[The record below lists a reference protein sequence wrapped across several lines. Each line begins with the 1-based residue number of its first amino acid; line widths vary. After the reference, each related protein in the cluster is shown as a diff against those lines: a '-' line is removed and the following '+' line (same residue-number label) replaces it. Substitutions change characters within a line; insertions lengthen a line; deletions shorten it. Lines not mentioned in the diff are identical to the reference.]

1 MSSDVWARGREIIC
15 IGIVVR
21 VDGARTSFPRTS
33 FHSTSFHS
41 PVQKTQGK
49 PSVDSSQSV
58 DESVDNE
65 PLEEPRPLNYS
76 FWVGA
81 LTIRGSALPRVLI
94 DIVKFGMLAFLI
106 VLVATVA
113 KAKFDVVLAIPSSV
127 LSAAGAVLGLLLV
140 LRTNAGYDR
149 WWEARKLWGGIV
161 NQSRNLGIIASSYGP
176 PNGEWRNQFIRWSA
190 ALPHVIRC
198 SLREDRSLG
207 EISRLVGRTNAKRVA
222 EAKHMP
228 TFVSSILAQMLSE
241 GRREGMSRYAFL
253 QAEQQ
258 RSMIIDYTGGCER
271 IRNTP
276 LARASAIQVR
286 QFIFIFL
293 TALPFALISEFD
305 GPATFSVADLEFNH
319 GIFLIPLFIM
329 LLALPMLS
337 LDRIGMELQNP
348 FDTRRIDHL
357 PLDAI
362 CHTIER
368 NLMEVLQND
377 AVATEEGFI
386 LETVRLDPEMAE
398 IIAKGNARD
407 TLIS

>member
-1 MSSDVWARGREIIC
+1 VLQRGDWLLLH
-15 IGIVVR
+15 V
-21 VDGARTSFPRTS
+21 SWS
-33 FHSTSFHS
+33 
-41 PVQKTQGK
+41 VQKFCVPFLRSQTK
-49 PSVDSSQSV
+49 HRESPSVDSTDTFPDTS
-58 DESVDNE
+58 DTE
-65 PLEEPRPLNYS
+65 PLEESKPLNYS

-81 LTIRGSALPRVLI
+81 LTIRGSALPRVLF
-94 DIVKFGMLAFLI
+94 DIIKFGIFAFVTVLI
-106 VLVATVA
+106 ATVV
-113 KAKFDVVLAIPSSV
+113 KAIFDVTLTIPFSV

-161 NQSRNLGIIASSYGP
+161 NQSRNLGVIATSYGP
-176 PNGEWRNQFIRWSA
+176 PSGEWRNQFIRWSA
-190 ALPHVIRC
+190 VMPHVIRC
-198 SLREDRSLG
+198 SLRDDPSLT
-207 EISRLVGRTNAKRVA
+207 EISRLVGRANAKRVS
-222 EAKHMP
+222 EASHMP
-228 TFVSSILAQMLSE
+228 TFVATIIAQMLSE

-258 RSMIIDYTGGCER
+258 RSMIIDYLGGCER

-286 QFIFIFL
+286 QFIFMFL
-293 TALPFALISEFD
+293 VALPFALMSEFE
-305 GPATFSVADLEFNH
+305 GSATFSLAGLDFNS
-319 GIFLIPLFIM
+319 GIYLIPIFIM

-368 NLMEVLQND
+368 NLMEVLKND
-377 AVATEEGFI
+377 PIATEEGFV
-386 LETVRLDPEMAE
+386 LETMQLDPEMAAL
-398 IIAKGNARD
+398 IAKGNARD

>member
-1 MSSDVWARGREIIC
+1 
-15 IGIVVR
+15 
-21 VDGARTSFPRTS
+21 
-33 FHSTSFHS
+33 
-41 PVQKTQGK
+41 
-49 PSVDSSQSV
+49 VDSSEKSFETSET
-58 DESVDNE
+58 ES
-65 PLEEPRPLNYS
+65 LEEPRPLNYS

-81 LTIRGSALPRVLI
+81 LTLRGSAFPRVFL
-94 DIVKFGMLAFLI
+94 DIVKFGVLAFFI
-106 VLVATVA
+106 VLIATVT
-113 KAKFDVVLAIPSSV
+113 KAKFDVVLAIPFSV

-161 NQSRNLGIIASSYGP
+161 NQSRNLGVIASSYGP
-176 PNGEWRNQFIRWSA
+176 PSGEWRNQFIRWTA
-190 ALPHVIRC
+190 VMPHVIRC
-198 SLREDRSLG
+198 SLRADTSLT
-207 EISRLVGRTNAKRVA
+207 EISRLVGRTNAKRVS
-222 EAKHMP
+222 EASHMP
-228 TFVSSILAQMLSE
+228 TFVATIMAQMLSE

-258 RSMIIDYTGGCER
+258 RSMIIDYLGGCER

-286 QFIFIFL
+286 QFIFMFL
-293 TALPFALISEFD
+293 LALPFALMGEFVAS
-305 GPATFSVADLEFNH
+305 ATFEVGGLDFNH
-319 GIFLIPLFIM
+319 GIYLIPLFVM

-368 NLMEVLQND
+368 NLMEVLKND
-377 AVATEEGFI
+377 SIATEEGFV
-386 LETVRLDPEMAE
+386 LETMQLDPEMAAL
-398 IIAKGNARD
+398 IAKGNARD

>member
-1 MSSDVWARGREIIC
+1 MLVYLVPHTTELSLQPREP
-15 IGIVVR
+15 
-21 VDGARTSFPRTS
+21 A
-33 FHSTSFHS
+33 
-41 PVQKTQGK
+41 
-49 PSVDSSQSV
+49 SVDSSNKTNETSET
-58 DESVDNE
+58 ESLVE
-65 PLEEPRPLNYS
+65 LRSLNYS

-81 LTIRGSALPRVLI
+81 LTIRGSALPRVLS
-94 DIVKFGMLAFLI
+94 DIIKFGFLALLI
-106 VLVATVA
+106 VLIATVA
-113 KAKFDVVLAIPSSV
+113 KTKFDVVLAIPFSV

-161 NQSRNLGIIASSYGP
+161 NQSRNLGVIASSYGP
-176 PNGEWRNQFIRWSA
+176 PSGEWRNQFIRWTA
-190 ALPHVIRC
+190 VMPHVIRC
-198 SLREDRSLG
+198 SLRDDSSMTEV
-207 EISRLVGRTNAKRVA
+207 SRLVGRANAKRVS
-222 EAKHMP
+222 EASHMP
-228 TFVSSILAQMLSE
+228 TFVATIIAQMLSE

-258 RSMIIDYTGGCER
+258 RSMVIDYLGGCER

-286 QFIFIFL
+286 QFILMFL
-293 TALPFALISEFD
+293 FALPFALMGEFAD
-305 GPATFSVADLEFNH
+305 SATFDVGGLDFNH
-319 GIFLIPLFIM
+319 GIYLIPLFVM

-368 NLMEVLQND
+368 NLMEVLKHD
-377 AVATEEGFI
+377 AIATEEGFV
-386 LETVRLDPEMAE
+386 LETMQLDPEMAAL
-398 IIAKGNARD
+398 IAKGNVRD

>member
-1 MSSDVWARGREIIC
+1 
-15 IGIVVR
+15 
-21 VDGARTSFPRTS
+21 VDKSHERI
-33 FHSTSFHS
+33 
-41 PVQKTQGK
+41 
-49 PSVDSSQSV
+49 DSIN
-58 DESVDNE
+58 NE
-65 PLEEPRPLNYS
+65 PLEEQRPLNYS

-81 LTIRGSALPRVLI
+81 LTVRGSAAPRVLLDVI
-94 DIVKFGMLAFLI
+94 KFGLIAFLI
-106 VLVATVA
+106 VLLATLV
-113 KAKFDVVLAIPSSV
+113 KSVWNVSLSIPSSI

-161 NQSRNLGIIASSYGP
+161 NQSRNLGIMAASYGP
-176 PNGEWRNQFIRWSA
+176 PNGEWHNQFIRWTA
-190 ALPHVIRC
+190 VLPHVIRC
-198 SLREDRSLG
+198 SLREDHSMV
-207 EISRLVGRTNAKRVA
+207 EVSRLVGRANAARIA
-222 EAKHMP
+222 ETAHMP

-241 GRREGMSRYAFL
+241 GRQEGMSRYAFL

-258 RSMIIDYTGGCER
+258 RCLLIDYLGGCER

-293 TALPFALISEFD
+293 MALPFALISEFE
-305 GPATFSVADLEFNH
+305 GMASFSMFGVAFNSS
-319 GIFLIPLFIM
+319 IFLIPLFVM

-368 NLMEVLQND
+368 NLMEVLRND
-377 AVATEEGFI
+377 SVATQEGCV
-386 LETVRLDPEMAE
+386 LETMQLDPEMAA

>member
-1 MSSDVWARGREIIC
+1 VVLAHLVPHPTELSFQPREPNI
-15 IGIVVR
+15 
-21 VDGARTSFPRTS
+21 
-33 FHSTSFHS
+33 
-41 PVQKTQGK
+41 
-49 PSVDSSQSV
+49 VDSSEKSFETSET
-58 DESVDNE
+58 ES
-65 PLEEPRPLNYS
+65 LEEPRSLNYS

-81 LTIRGSALPRVLI
+81 LTIRGSALPRVLF
-94 DIVKFGMLAFLI
+94 DIVKFGALAFLI
-106 VLVATVA
+106 VLIATVA
-113 KAKFDVVLAIPSSV
+113 KAKFDVILAIPFSV

-161 NQSRNLGIIASSYGP
+161 NQSRNLGVIASSYGP
-176 PNGEWRNQFIRWSA
+176 PSGEWRNQFIRWTA
-190 ALPHVIRC
+190 VMPHVIRC
-198 SLREDRSLG
+198 SLRDDTTLT
-207 EISRLVGRTNAKRVA
+207 EISRLVGRANAKRVS
-222 EAKHMP
+222 EASHMP
-228 TFVSSILAQMLSE
+228 TFVATIMAQMLSE

-258 RSMIIDYTGGCER
+258 RSMIIDYLGGCER

-286 QFIFIFL
+286 QFILMFL
-293 TALPFALISEFD
+293 VALPFALMGEFAD
-305 GPATFSVADLEFNH
+305 SATFDVGGLDFNH
-319 GIFLIPLFIM
+319 GIYLIPLFVM

-368 NLMEVLQND
+368 NLMEVLKND
-377 AVATEEGFI
+377 SIATEEGFV
-386 LETVRLDPEMAE
+386 LETMQLDPEMAAL
-398 IIAKGNARD
+398 IAKGNARD

>member
-1 MSSDVWARGREIIC
+1 MDA
-15 IGIVVR
+15 
-21 VDGARTSFPRTS
+21 
-33 FHSTSFHS
+33 
-41 PVQKTQGK
+41 
-49 PSVDSSQSV
+49 SQSV
-58 DESVDNE
+58 DEINE
-65 PLEEPRPLNYS
+65 TESLEEPRPLNYS

-81 LTIRGSALPRVLI
+81 LTVRGSALPRVLI
-94 DIVKFGMLAFLI
+94 DIVKFGLLAFLI
-106 VLVATVA
+106 VLIATFA
-113 KAKFDVVLAIPSSV
+113 ENKFDVVLAIPSSV

-176 PNGEWRNQFIRWSA
+176 RNGEWRNQFIRWSA
-190 ALPHVIRC
+190 VLPHVIRC
-198 SLREDRSLG
+198 SLREEFSST
-207 EISRLVGRTNAKRVA
+207 EISRLVGRSNAKRVS

-258 RSMIIDYTGGCER
+258 RSMIIDYLGGCER

-286 QFIFIFL
+286 QFIFMFL
-293 TALPFALISEFD
+293 IALPLALMSEFD
-305 GPATFSVADLEFNH
+305 GPASFTIAGLDFNH

-368 NLMEVLQND
+368 NLMEVLNND
-377 AVATEEGFI
+377 TLATEEGFV
-386 LETVRLDPEMAE
+386 LETMQLDPEMAA
-398 IIAKGNARD
+398 IIAKGSARD

>member
-1 MSSDVWARGREIIC
+1 MDSTEKLPE
-15 IGIVVR
+15 
-21 VDGARTSFPRTS
+21 TSET
-33 FHSTSFHS
+33 
-41 PVQKTQGK
+41 
-49 PSVDSSQSV
+49 
-58 DESVDNE
+58 ES
-65 PLEEPRPLNYS
+65 LEEPRPLNYS

-81 LTIRGSALPRVLI
+81 LTIRGSAFPRVI
-94 DIVKFGMLAFLI
+94 VDIVKFGTIAFLI
-106 VLVATVA
+106 VLIATVA
-113 KAKFDVVLAIPSSV
+113 KAKFDVVIAIPSSV

-161 NQSRNLGIIASSYGP
+161 NQSRNLGVIASSYGP
-176 PNGEWRNQFIRWSA
+176 PSGEWRNQFIRWTA
-190 ALPHVIRC
+190 VMPHVIRC
-198 SLREDRSLG
+198 SLRNDPTLT
-207 EISRLVGRTNAKRVA
+207 EISRLVGQGNAKRVS
-222 EAKHMP
+222 EASHMP
-228 TFVSSILAQMLSE
+228 TFVATIIAQMLSE

-258 RSMIIDYTGGCER
+258 RSMIIDYLGGCER

-286 QFIFIFL
+286 QFILMFL
-293 TALPFALISEFD
+293 VALPFALMGEFTD
-305 GPATFSVADLEFNH
+305 STTFAIAGLEFNH
-319 GIFLIPLFIM
+319 GIYLIPLFIM

-368 NLMEVLQND
+368 NLMEVLKND
-377 AVATEEGFI
+377 SVATEEGFV
-386 LETVRLDPEMAE
+386 LETMQLDPEMAAL
-398 IIAKGNARD
+398 IAKGNARD

>member
-1 MSSDVWARGREIIC
+1 M
-15 IGIVVR
+15 
-21 VDGARTSFPRTS
+21 
-33 FHSTSFHS
+33 
-41 PVQKTQGK
+41 
-49 PSVDSSQSV
+49 DSSVNLPETS
-58 DESVDNE
+58 ETE
-65 PLEEPRPLNYS
+65 PLEEPRTLNYS

-81 LTIRGSALPRVLI
+81 LTVRGSALPRVFL
-94 DIVKFGMLAFLI
+94 DIIKFGVIAFVI
-106 VLVATVA
+106 VLMATLA
-113 KAKFDVVLAIPSSV
+113 KSKFEVVLSIPFSV

-161 NQSRNLGIIASSYGP
+161 NQSRNLGVIASSYGP
-176 PNGEWRNQFIRWSA
+176 PSGEWRNQFIRWTA
-190 ALPHVIRC
+190 VMPHVIRC
-198 SLREDRSLG
+198 SLREDPSLT
-207 EISRLVGRTNAKRVA
+207 EISRLVGRANAKRVS
-222 EAKHMP
+222 EVSHMP
-228 TFVSSILAQMLSE
+228 TFVATIMAQMLSE

-258 RSMIIDYTGGCER
+258 RSMLIDYLGGCER
-271 IRNTP
+271 IRKTP

-286 QFIFIFL
+286 QFIFMFL
-293 TALPFALISEFD
+293 VALPFALMGEFTD
-305 GPATFSVADLEFNH
+305 AATSFSIAGVDFNH
-319 GIFLIPLFIM
+319 GIYLIPLFIM

-368 NLMEVLQND
+368 NLMEVLKND
-377 AVATEEGFI
+377 SVATEEGFV
-386 LETVRLDPEMAE
+386 LETIQLDPEMAE
-398 IIAKGNARD
+398 LIKKGNVGD

>member
-1 MSSDVWARGREIIC
+1 M
-15 IGIVVR
+15 
-21 VDGARTSFPRTS
+21 
-33 FHSTSFHS
+33 
-41 PVQKTQGK
+41 
-49 PSVDSSQSV
+49 DSSENSIERNET
-58 DESVDNE
+58 ES
-65 PLEEPRPLNYS
+65 LEEPQALNYS

-81 LTIRGSALPRVLI
+81 LTVRGSALPRVI
-94 DIVKFGMLAFLI
+94 FDIVKFGILAFLI
-106 VLVATVA
+106 VLIATVA

-161 NQSRNLGIIASSYGP
+161 NQSRNLGVIASSYGP
-176 PNGEWRNQFIRWSA
+176 PSGEWRNQFIRWTA
-190 ALPHVIRC
+190 VMPHVIRC
-198 SLREDRSLG
+198 SLRDDSSMTEV
-207 EISRLVGRTNAKRVA
+207 SRLVGRANAKRVS
-222 EAKHMP
+222 EASHMP
-228 TFVSSILAQMLSE
+228 TFVATIIAQMLSE

-258 RSMIIDYTGGCER
+258 RSMIIDYLGGCAR

-286 QFIFIFL
+286 QFILMFL
-293 TALPFALISEFD
+293 IALPFALMGEFVD
-305 GPATFSVADLEFNH
+305 AATFSVGGLEFNH
-319 GIFLIPLFIM
+319 GIYLIPLFIM

-368 NLMEVLQND
+368 NLMEVLKND
-377 AVATEEGFI
+377 SVATEEGFV
-386 LETVRLDPEMAE
+386 LETMQLDPEMAAL
-398 IIAKGNARD
+398 IAKGNARD

>member
-1 MSSDVWARGREIIC
+1 MPHPTELSFQPREPTI
-15 IGIVVR
+15 
-21 VDGARTSFPRTS
+21 
-33 FHSTSFHS
+33 
-41 PVQKTQGK
+41 
-49 PSVDSSQSV
+49 VDSSEKSFETSET
-58 DESVDNE
+58 ES
-65 PLEEPRPLNYS
+65 LEEPRSLNYS

-81 LTIRGSALPRVLI
+81 LTIRGAALPRVLF
-94 DIVKFGMLAFLI
+94 DIVKFGTLAFLI
-106 VLVATVA
+106 VLIATVA
-113 KAKFDVVLAIPSSV
+113 KAKFDVILAIPFSV

-161 NQSRNLGIIASSYGP
+161 NQSRNLGVIASSYGP
-176 PNGEWRNQFIRWSA
+176 PSGEWRNQFIRWTA
-190 ALPHVIRC
+190 VMPHVIRC
-198 SLREDRSLG
+198 SLRDDTTLT
-207 EISRLVGRTNAKRVA
+207 EISRLVGRANAKRVSDA
-222 EAKHMP
+222 SHMP
-228 TFVSSILAQMLSE
+228 TFVATIMAQMLSE

-258 RSMIIDYTGGCER
+258 RSMIIDYLGGCER

-286 QFIFIFL
+286 QFILMFL
-293 TALPFALISEFD
+293 VALPFALMGEFAD
-305 GPATFSVADLEFNH
+305 SATFDVGGLDFNH
-319 GIFLIPLFIM
+319 GIYLIPLFVM

-368 NLMEVLQND
+368 NLMEVLKND
-377 AVATEEGFI
+377 SVATEEGFV
-386 LETVRLDPEMAE
+386 LETMQLDPEMAAL
-398 IIAKGNARD
+398 IAKGNARD

>member
-1 MSSDVWARGREIIC
+1 M
-15 IGIVVR
+15 
-21 VDGARTSFPRTS
+21 
-33 FHSTSFHS
+33 
-41 PVQKTQGK
+41 
-49 PSVDSSQSV
+49 DSSQSV

-149 WWEARKLWGGIV
+149 WWEAQAVG
-161 NQSRNLGIIASSYGP
+161 RNRQPVVTSASSLRP
-176 PNGEWRNQFIRWSA
+176 TVAKRRVAKSVHSLVCCVTSCHSVQFERGSIT
-190 ALPHVIRC
+190 
-198 SLREDRSLG
+198 G

-305 GPATFSVADLEFNH
+305 GPATFSVADLDFNH
-319 GIFLIPLFIM
+319 GIFLMPLFIM

>member
-1 MSSDVWARGREIIC
+1 MDSVNSLPE
-15 IGIVVR
+15 
-21 VDGARTSFPRTS
+21 TSET
-33 FHSTSFHS
+33 
-41 PVQKTQGK
+41 
-49 PSVDSSQSV
+49 DS
-58 DESVDNE
+58 
-65 PLEEPRPLNYS
+65 LEESRPLNYS

-81 LTIRGSALPRVLI
+81 VTIRGSAVPRVIL
-94 DIVKFGMLAFLI
+94 DIIKFGFLAFLI
-106 VLVATVA
+106 VLSATYVQT
-113 KAKFDVVLAIPSSV
+113 KFDVILAIPFSV

-149 WWEARKLWGGIV
+149 WWEARKLWGGVV

-176 PNGEWRNQFIRWSA
+176 PSGEWRNQFIRWSA
-190 ALPHVIRC
+190 VLPHVIRL
-198 SLREDRSLG
+198 SLRNESSLT
-207 EISRLVGRTNAKRVA
+207 EVSRLVGRANAQRVA
-222 EAKHMP
+222 EASHMP

-258 RSMIIDYTGGCER
+258 RSMVIDYLGGCER

-286 QFIFIFL
+286 QFIFMFL
-293 TALPFALISEFD
+293 IALPFALMGEFA
-305 GPATFSVADLEFNH
+305 GSPTFNIVGLDFNN
-319 GIFLIPLFIM
+319 GIFLIPFFIM

-368 NLMEVLQND
+368 NLMEVLKND
-377 AVATEEGFI
+377 SIATEEGFV
-386 LETVRLDPEMAE
+386 LETMQLDPEMAAL
-398 IIAKGNARD
+398 IAKGNARD

>member
-1 MSSDVWARGREIIC
+1 MDSTDTFSEISE
-15 IGIVVR
+15 
-21 VDGARTSFPRTS
+21 T
-33 FHSTSFHS
+33 
-41 PVQKTQGK
+41 
-49 PSVDSSQSV
+49 
-58 DESVDNE
+58 E
-65 PLEEPRPLNYS
+65 PLDEAKPLNYS

-81 LTIRGSALPRVLI
+81 LTIRGSALPRVLF
-94 DIVKFGMLAFLI
+94 DIIKFGIFAFVTVLI
-106 VLVATVA
+106 ATVA
-113 KAKFDVVLAIPSSV
+113 RSIFNVTLTIPFSV

-161 NQSRNLGIIASSYGP
+161 NQSRNLGVIASSYGP
-176 PNGEWRNQFIRWSA
+176 PSGEWRNQFIRWSA
-190 ALPHVIRC
+190 VMPHVIRC
-198 SLREDRSLG
+198 SLREDPSVV
-207 EISRLVGRTNAKRVA
+207 EISRLVGRANAKRVS
-222 EAKHMP
+222 EASHMP
-228 TFVSSILAQMLSE
+228 TFVATIIAQMLSE

-258 RSMIIDYTGGCER
+258 RSMIIDHLGGCER

-286 QFIFIFL
+286 QFILMFL
-293 TALPFALISEFD
+293 VALPFALMGEFE
-305 GPATFSVADLEFNH
+305 GSATFSLAGLDFNS
-319 GIFLIPLFIM
+319 GIYLIPFFIM

-368 NLMEVLQND
+368 NLMEVLRND
-377 AVATEEGFI
+377 AMATEEGFV
-386 LETVRLDPEMAE
+386 LETMQLDPEMAAL
-398 IIAKGNARD
+398 IAKGNARD

>member
-1 MSSDVWARGREIIC
+1 MVLAHLVPHPTELSFQPREPNI
-15 IGIVVR
+15 
-21 VDGARTSFPRTS
+21 
-33 FHSTSFHS
+33 
-41 PVQKTQGK
+41 
-49 PSVDSSQSV
+49 VDSSEKSFETSET
-58 DESVDNE
+58 ES
-65 PLEEPRPLNYS
+65 LEEPRSLNYS

-81 LTIRGSALPRVLI
+81 LTIRGSALPRVLF
-94 DIVKFGMLAFLI
+94 DIVKFGALAFLI
-106 VLVATVA
+106 VLIATVA
-113 KAKFDVVLAIPSSV
+113 KAKFDVILAIPFSV

-161 NQSRNLGIIASSYGP
+161 NQSRNLGVIASSYGP
-176 PNGEWRNQFIRWSA
+176 PSGEWRNQFIRWTA
-190 ALPHVIRC
+190 VMPHVIRC
-198 SLREDRSLG
+198 SLRDDTTLT
-207 EISRLVGRTNAKRVA
+207 EISRLVGRANAKRVS
-222 EAKHMP
+222 EASHMP
-228 TFVSSILAQMLSE
+228 TFVATIMAQMLSE

-258 RSMIIDYTGGCER
+258 RSMIIDYLGGCER

-286 QFIFIFL
+286 QFILMFL
-293 TALPFALISEFD
+293 VALPFALMGEFAD
-305 GPATFSVADLEFNH
+305 SATFDVGGLDFNH
-319 GIFLIPLFIM
+319 GIYLIPLFVM

-368 NLMEVLQND
+368 NLMEVLKND
-377 AVATEEGFI
+377 SIATEEGFV
-386 LETVRLDPEMAE
+386 LETMQLDPEMAAL
-398 IIAKGNARD
+398 IAKGNARD

>member
-1 MSSDVWARGREIIC
+1 MLVYLVPHTTELSLQPREP
-15 IGIVVR
+15 
-21 VDGARTSFPRTS
+21 A
-33 FHSTSFHS
+33 
-41 PVQKTQGK
+41 
-49 PSVDSSQSV
+49 SVDSSNKTNETSET
-58 DESVDNE
+58 ESLVE
-65 PLEEPRPLNYS
+65 LRSLNYS

-81 LTIRGSALPRVLI
+81 LTIRGSALPRVLS
-94 DIVKFGMLAFLI
+94 DIIKFGFLALLI
-106 VLVATVA
+106 VLIATVA
-113 KAKFDVVLAIPSSV
+113 KTKFDVVLAIPFSV

-161 NQSRNLGIIASSYGP
+161 NQSRNLGVIASSYGP
-176 PNGEWRNQFIRWSA
+176 PSGEWRNQFIRWTA
-190 ALPHVIRC
+190 VMPHVIRC
-198 SLREDRSLG
+198 SLRDDSSMTEV
-207 EISRLVGRTNAKRVA
+207 SRLVGRANAKRVS
-222 EAKHMP
+222 EASHMP
-228 TFVSSILAQMLSE
+228 TFVATIIAQMLSE

-258 RSMIIDYTGGCER
+258 RSMVIDYLGGCER

-286 QFIFIFL
+286 QFILMFL
-293 TALPFALISEFD
+293 FALPFALMGEFAD
-305 GPATFSVADLEFNH
+305 ATTFAIGGLDFNH
-319 GIFLIPLFIM
+319 GIYLIPLFVM

-368 NLMEVLQND
+368 NLMEVLKHD
-377 AVATEEGFI
+377 AIATEEGFV
-386 LETVRLDPEMAE
+386 LETMQLDPEMAAL
-398 IIAKGNARD
+398 IAKGNVRD

>member
-1 MSSDVWARGREIIC
+1 M
-15 IGIVVR
+15 
-21 VDGARTSFPRTS
+21 
-33 FHSTSFHS
+33 
-41 PVQKTQGK
+41 
-49 PSVDSSQSV
+49 DSSVNISETSET
-58 DESVDNE
+58 ES
-65 PLEEPRPLNYS
+65 LEEPRSLNYS

-81 LTIRGSALPRVLI
+81 LTIRGSAFPRVVV
-94 DIVKFGMLAFLI
+94 DILKFGVLAFLI
-106 VLVATVA
+106 VLTATLA
-113 KAKFDVVLAIPSSV
+113 KAKFDVVLAIPFSV

-161 NQSRNLGIIASSYGP
+161 NQSRNLGVIASSYGP
-176 PNGEWRNQFIRWSA
+176 PSGEWRNQFIRWTA
-190 ALPHVIRC
+190 VMPHVIRC
-198 SLREDRSLG
+198 SLREDPTLT
-207 EISRLVGRTNAKRVA
+207 EISRLVGRANAKRVS
-222 EAKHMP
+222 EAAHMP
-228 TFVSSILAQMLSE
+228 TFVATIIAQMLSE

-258 RSMIIDYTGGCER
+258 RSMVIDYLGGCER

-286 QFIFIFL
+286 QFIFMFL
-293 TALPFALISEFD
+293 VALPFALMNEF
-305 GPATFSVADLEFNH
+305 AESTTFSIAGLDFNH
-319 GIFLIPLFIM
+319 GIYLIPLFVM

-348 FDTRRIDHL
+348 FDTRRMDHL

-368 NLMEVLQND
+368 NLMEVLKND
-377 AVATEEGFI
+377 ALATEEGFV
-386 LETVRLDPEMAE
+386 LETMQLDPEMAAL
-398 IIAKGNARD
+398 IAKGNARD

>member
-1 MSSDVWARGREIIC
+1 MAGLAVFDGCAGRSYALSD
-15 IGIVVR
+15 
-21 VDGARTSFPRTS
+21 RTPFPTLRAS
-33 FHSTSFHS
+33 I
-41 PVQKTQGK
+41 
-49 PSVDSSQSV
+49 VDSSEKFFETSEI
-58 DESVDNE
+58 ES
-65 PLEEPRPLNYS
+65 LEEPRSLNYS

-81 LTIRGSALPRVLI
+81 LTIRGSALPRVFF
-94 DIVKFGMLAFLI
+94 DIVKFGTIAFLI
-106 VLVATVA
+106 VLIATVA

-161 NQSRNLGIIASSYGP
+161 NQSRNLGVIASSYGP
-176 PNGEWRNQFIRWSA
+176 PSGEWRNQFIRWTA
-190 ALPHVIRC
+190 VMPHVIRC
-198 SLREDRSLG
+198 SLRDDTTLT
-207 EISRLVGRTNAKRVA
+207 EISRLVGRANAKRVSGA
-222 EAKHMP
+222 SHMP
-228 TFVSSILAQMLSE
+228 TFVATITAQMLSE

-258 RSMIIDYTGGCER
+258 RSMIIDYLGGCER

-286 QFIFIFL
+286 QLILMFL
-293 TALPFALISEFD
+293 VALPFALMGEFAAS
-305 GPATFSVADLEFNH
+305 ATFAVGGLDFNH
-319 GIFLIPLFIM
+319 GIYLIPLFVM

-368 NLMEVLQND
+368 NLMEVLKND
-377 AVATEEGFI
+377 SVATEEGFV
-386 LETVRLDPEMAE
+386 LETMQLDPEMAAL
-398 IIAKGNARD
+398 IAKGNARD